1 VEETE
6 AGYEITDETLRQFL
20 LARQS
25 TPFETVHEAD
35 GEQVIKT
42 SGDDVDG
49 DPTAF
54 SAFQRYGID
63 YYPADTSRYQ
73 GDRELGLEDVLI
85 HAVLSADNQKQMAI
99 CGVLYLTHRAAL
111 DSNELWRLA
120 GTWDCVERWADLQAF
135 LDQRDVTQ
143 DDLFLPW
150 EEFTELARE
159 YGVYPRGK
167 HPEDSLLVGLEEVGE
182 TLDDRVDAYLLGGAN
197 LILRGLKDTTKDID
211 VVLKDREAFLAL
223 VDALQDV
230 GYQERRNLEDAYEQ
244 LAPNLVLEQEGF
256 PRWDIFVDVVA
267 DALHLTG
274 GMEERSEGDRAFGNL
289 HLHLPSLTDIFV
301 FKTVTDREGDLEDA
315 ALIARQ
321 GAVKWQQVLDEVE
334 RQEEQTGQYFPFAVL
349 DTLDLLADRY
359 GIEAPI
365 QSRLASY
372 CLENALLL
380 TLEEPKTIKDLRAEV
395 DFPDHQI
402 YNKLRKLENEGAIDV
417 DRSGTLNAYQAVTD

>member
-1 VEETE
+1 VKQ
-6 AGYEITDETLRQFL
+6 DE
-20 LARQS
+20 
-25 TPFETVHEAD
+25 
-35 GEQVIKT
+35 
-42 SGDDVDG
+42 
-49 DPTAF
+49 
-54 SAFQRYGID
+54 
-63 YYPADTSRYQ
+63 
-73 GDRELGLEDVLI
+73 
-85 HAVLSADNQKQMAI
+85 
-99 CGVLYLTHRAAL
+99 
-111 DSNELWRLA
+111 
-120 GTWDCVERWADLQAF
+120 
-135 LDQRDVTQ
+135 
-143 DDLFLPW
+143 LFLPW
-150 EEFTELARE
+150 DEFTELARE

-167 HPEDSLLVGLEEVGE
+167 HPEDSLLAGLEEVGE
-182 TLDDRVDAYLLGGAN
+182 MLDDRVDVYLLGGAN
-197 LILRGLKDTTKDID
+197 LILRGLKHTTKDID
-211 VVLKDREAFLAL
+211 VVLEDREAFLAL

-230 GYQERRNLEDAYEQ
+230 GYEERRVFKDVYEQ

-417 DRSGTLNAYQAVTD
+417 DRSGTLNTYQTVTG